1 MRNIWRIFFVLFL
14 TTTACLKAQEYNIDE
29 LYEALHRAER
39 QANNDSLAAACCR
52 LGEYYAYYSNDSAK
66 YYNQRGLDAM
76 RPGKDTLYTTLLCN
90 LGYTYFNEGNM
101 ERTKQLYMQASDIAL
116 EMKDTI
122 RLTTALT
129 TLGLVY
135 NRLEMPDSTL
145 WYYNKA
151 LNLLEHTGGYPE
163 QAHLLSTIAIFYI
176 NRKRA
181 PEAIP
186 FGERAVKAAHLGGD
200 MDMIM
205 YAYYA
210 CGFAYINSQ
219 RYQEG
224 SDLGRRF
231 LKEAEEIK
239 SPQYMLKA
247 YQQIITIYDRQN
259 MRDSIFH
266 YLSQQDKVLD
276 QLPLSAPERLGA
288 LETQANMY
296 YKYGRYKESLDL
308 RLNLL
313 SFRGKG
319 LHIPVNKLY
328 LALAQSYRQLNDNRH
343 AMDYYELACQAS
355 DSLHNEEVN
364 QELSDLTVKY
374 DTQQKELE
382 ILRLNKEQLEQKAQ
396 TLRWTA
402 ATVGVALLLLL
413 FATYYVLRRK
423 HARRKQELKVAQSY
437 IEGMEGERARLAK
450 ELHDGV
456 CNDLLGIGMQLQ
468 SMEPTEQS
476 KQTLTDLLEQV
487 RSDVRNVS
495 HELMPPKFQHMTLLE
510 AIEDYVYKLALPAS
524 MQLAF
529 SNDAEDANWRQVPE
543 RMAYETYRILQETM
557 SNIVRHSNATEVKIR
572 LSLNDGQLLLNIDNN
587 GQACPAQGGKGIG
600 RITVQERAKAMGG
613 VIVEQYS
620 DGWQHFSLQL
630 TYRN

>member
-219 RYQEG
+219 RYKEG

-402 ATVGVALLLLL
+402 ATVGVTLLLLL

-557 SNIVRHSNATEVKIR
+557 SNIVRHSNATEVKVR

-620 DGWQHFSLQL
+620 DGWQHFSLQF

>member
-76 RPGKDTLYTTLLCN
+76 RSGKDTLYTTLLCN

-557 SNIVRHSNATEVKIR
+557 SNIVRHSNATEVKVR

>member
-1 MRNIWRIFFVLFL
+1 M
-14 TTTACLKAQEYNIDE
+14 
-29 LYEALHRAER
+29 
-39 QANNDSLAAACCR
+39 
-52 LGEYYAYYSNDSAK
+52 
-66 YYNQRGLDAM
+66 
-76 RPGKDTLYTTLLCN
+76 
-90 LGYTYFNEGNM
+90 
-101 ERTKQLYMQASDIAL
+101 
-116 EMKDTI
+116 
-122 RLTTALT
+122 
-129 TLGLVY
+129 
-135 NRLEMPDSTL
+135 
-145 WYYNKA
+145 
-151 LNLLEHTGGYPE
+151 
-163 QAHLLSTIAIFYI
+163 
-176 NRKRA
+176 
-181 PEAIP
+181 
-186 FGERAVKAAHLGGD
+186 
-200 MDMIM
+200 
-205 YAYYA
+205 
-210 CGFAYINSQ
+210 
-219 RYQEG
+219 
-224 SDLGRRF
+224 
-231 LKEAEEIK
+231 
-239 SPQYMLKA
+239 
-247 YQQIITIYDRQN
+247 
-259 MRDSIFH
+259 
-266 YLSQQDKVLD
+266 
-276 QLPLSAPERLGA
+276 
-288 LETQANMY
+288 
-296 YKYGRYKESLDL
+296 
-308 RLNLL
+308 
-313 SFRGKG
+313 
-319 LHIPVNKLY
+319 NKLY

-413 FATYYVLRRK
+413 FATYYMLRRK

-476 KQTLTDLLEQV
+476 KQTLADLLEQV

-543 RMAYETYRILQETM
+543 RMAYETYRILQEIM
-557 SNIVRHSNATEVKIR
+557 SNIVRHSNATEVKVR
-572 LSLNDGQLLLNIDNN
+572 LSLNNGQLLLNIDNN
-587 GQACPAQGGKGIG
+587 GQACPTQGGKGIG